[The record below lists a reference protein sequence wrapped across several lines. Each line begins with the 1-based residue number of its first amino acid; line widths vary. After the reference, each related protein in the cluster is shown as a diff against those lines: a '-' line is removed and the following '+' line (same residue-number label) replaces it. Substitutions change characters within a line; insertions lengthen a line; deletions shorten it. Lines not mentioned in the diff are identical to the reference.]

1 MKRNNG
7 VVTIEFA
14 LGFGFF
20 WLMVVAWVEISMMS
34 YVSAISDLAISE
46 ASRQAKKETSSYI
59 SAFYQVLNE
68 SNSIWKNLVDEE
80 NFSASV
86 RYVNT
91 LEDLVAV
98 ANTCAVA
105 EGNQTNTCGT
115 ESNSAIAIYSI
126 SYNYHT
132 VFAFFLDTESVFSRE
147 VIVVQEYERDQ
158 FQI

>member
-20 WLMVVAWVEISMMS
+20 WMMVVAWVEISMMS
-34 YVSAISDLAISE
+34 YISAISDLAISD
-46 ASRQAKKETSSYI
+46 ASRQAKKETDSYI

-68 SNSIWKNLVDEE
+68 SDSIWKNLVDEE

-86 RYVNT
+86 RYINT
-91 LEDLVAV
+91 LDDLVAV
-98 ANTCAVA
+98 ADVCAVA
-105 EGNQTNTCGT
+105 EGSQTNTCGT
-115 ESNSAIAIYSI
+115 ESNAAIAIYSI

-132 VFAFFLDTESVFSRE
+132 VFTLFLDTESIFSRE

>member
-1 MKRNNG
+1 MKRHNG
-7 VVTIEFA
+7 VVTVEFA
-14 LGFGFF
+14 LGFGLF
-20 WLMVVAWVEISMMS
+20 WMMVVAWMEMSMMS
-34 YVSAISDLAISE
+34 YVSAISDLAISD

-68 SNSIWKNLVDEE
+68 SDSIWKNLVDEE

-86 RYVNT
+86 RYVNS
-91 LEDLVAV
+91 LDDLVAV

-105 EGNQTNTCGT
+105 EGSQTNTCGT

-126 SYNYHT
+126 SYDYKS
-132 VFAFFLDTESVFSRE
+132 VFTYFLETESVFSRE